1 MWHTADRG
9 YRDIME
15 GEDSTNLNQPDTL
28 SRQDY
33 IENILDH
40 HDNPHNRRVLAPAD
54 IEASGGNPGCGD
66 IVVMYARLGD
76 EGRIIDASYQG
87 EGCTIS
93 QAAASMLT
101 DVLVGRTLDEVRGM
115 SFEDVI
121 DEMGREVVS
130 TRTRCATLAL
140 TIMKNASDR
149 YLKEKAVR

>member
-1 MWHTADRG
+1 M
-9 YRDIME
+9 
-15 GEDSTNLNQPDTL
+15 L

-40 HDNPHNRRVLAPAD
+40 HDHPRNKRVLTAAD

-66 IVVMYARLGD
+66 IVVMYANVD
-76 EGRIIDASYQG
+76 AEGRITEAGFQG

-101 DVLVGRTLDEVRGM
+101 EELVGRSLDDVRRM
-115 SFEDVI
+115 SYEDVI
-121 DEMGREVVS
+121 DEMGKEVVS

-140 TIMKNASDR
+140 TIMKNATED
-149 YLKEKAVR
+149 YLRDQRSQA

>member
-1 MWHTADRG
+1 M
-9 YRDIME
+9 
-15 GEDSTNLNQPDTL
+15 L

-40 HDNPHNRRVLAPAD
+40 HDHPRNRRRIDGAD

-66 IVVMYARLGD
+66 VVVVYAKLGD
-76 EGRIIDASYQG
+76 DGRIEDASFEG

-101 DVLVGRTLDEVRGM
+101 EELVGRTLKEVEEM
-115 SFEDVI
+115 SYEDVI
-121 DEMGREVVS
+121 DELGKEVVA

-140 TIMKNASDR
+140 TIAKNAAADER
-149 YLKEKAVR
+149 RRQELTA